1 MREGGRETSGSLTGK
16 FFSHLLMGKEV
27 SCVSKAGNLAPSLGI

>member
-16 FFSHLLMGKEV
+16 FFSHLMGKEV